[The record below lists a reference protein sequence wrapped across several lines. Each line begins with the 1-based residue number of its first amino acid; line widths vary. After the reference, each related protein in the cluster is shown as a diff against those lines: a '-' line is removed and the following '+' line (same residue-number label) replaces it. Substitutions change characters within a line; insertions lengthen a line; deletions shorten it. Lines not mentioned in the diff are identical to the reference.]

1 MSLNLR
7 PAANALGATIPA
19 IREDLGLSATIAG
32 VLNATPGFCFVIFGL
47 AAPAV
52 GARLGVQRTI
62 VLSLIAMVAGQ
73 LIRVSLPGIGVVFG
87 GSVLALAGMAMGNV
101 LLPGLVRTL
110 FPRHVPMITGMYTVC
125 LLGGATA
132 ASGLTVPI
140 ARGLDGDWR
149 LGLGSWAL
157 LTALA
162 LIPWLALLFT
172 NRGNAHRKPPGLIQL
187 RTLLRNP
194 VAWWLA
200 LLFAMQSMQAYV
212 MTGWLSQ
219 ILVDD
224 GMDLAVAG
232 SAVAVFVAAGLPL
245 AAVIPT
251 LARRQ
256 RRIPPLVIALGL
268 SYLVGYTGL
277 ILWPAEGAWAWAML
291 IGMGGATFPLMLMM
305 ITLRARTLP
314 GLTAL
319 SAFSQCTGYVM
330 AMVGP
335 FVFGL
340 LHDLT
345 GGWTV
350 PILTMAASV
359 VVMVVAGLRSARPRM
374 VEDFS

>member
-1 MSLNLR
+1 MSVNLR

-19 IREDLGLSATIAG
+19 IREDLGLSATVAG
-32 VLNATPGFCFVIFGL
+32 LLNATPGFCFVVFGL

-73 LIRVSLPGIGVVFG
+73 LIRVSTPGIGVVFG

-110 FPRHVPMITGMYTVC
+110 FPRHVPTITGMYTVC

-172 NRGNAHRKPPGLIQL
+172 NRGKGPRRRTDTVHL

-232 SAVAVFVAAGLPL
+232 SAVAVFVGTGLPL

-256 RRIPPLVIALGL
+256 RRIPPLIIALGL
-268 SYLVGYTGL
+268 FYLVGYTGL
-277 ILWPAEGAWAWAML
+277 IVWPAEGAWAWAAL
-291 IGMGGATFPLMLMM
+291 LGMGSATFPLMLMM

-319 SAFSQCTGYVM
+319 SAFAQCTGYVM
-330 AMVGP
+330 AMIGP
-335 FVFGL
+335 FIFGL

-359 VVMVVAGLRSARPRM
+359 VVMVVAGLRAARPRM
-374 VEDFS
+374 VEDY